1 MELKRVA
8 VTGLGGITPL
18 GNNWQDT
25 WKAMLNG
32 ESGAAEI
39 TRFDATHYKTRF
51 ACEVKDYDPL
61 NYFDRKEARKNDFF
75 VHYALIASD
84 EAIKDSGLDLDKID
98 KDRVGVIWASGVGG
112 LFSFQEEVY
121 KHAKNDRKPRFT
133 PFFITRLIIDLA
145 AGHISI
151 KHGFRGPNY
160 ATVSACA
167 SSTNAL
173 IDAFNA
179 VRYGKANIIVTG
191 GSEAAV
197 TESGMGGFSSM
208 RALSERNDD
217 PRSASRP
224 FCKDR
229 DGFVLGEGGV
239 ALILEEMEHATA
251 RGAPI
256 YAEMVGGGMAADAYH
271 MTATHPEGLGAILGM
286 KAALDDAN
294 LSPNDVDYIN
304 AHATSTPVGDISEV
318 KAIEKMFTETA
329 DKLHVSATKS
339 MTGHLLGAA
348 GAIAAMA
355 TILAVKNDVVP
366 PTINRHTFDPELET
380 RVDLTLGE
388 KQDKTINIALSNTFG
403 FGGHNAIAVF
413 KKYNE

>member
-239 ALILEEMEHATA
+239 ALILEEMEHAKA
-251 RGAPI
+251 RGATI

-348 GAIAAMA
+348 GAIEAMA
-355 TILAVKNDVVP
+355 TILAVKNDV
-366 PTINRHTFDPELET
+366 
-380 RVDLTLGE
+380 
-388 KQDKTINIALSNTFG
+388 
-403 FGGHNAIAVF
+403 
-413 KKYNE
+413 

>member
-75 VHYALIASD
+75 VHYALISSD
-84 EAIKDSGLDLDKID
+84 EALKDSGLDLEKID

-217 PRSASRP
+217 PKSASRP

-239 ALILEEMEHATA
+239 ALILEEMEHAKA
-251 RGAPI
+251 RGATI

-318 KAIEKMFTETA
+318 KAIEKMFNETA
-329 DKLHVSATKS
+329 DTLHVSATKS

-348 GAIAAMA
+348 GAIEAMA

-366 PTINRHTFDPELET
+366 PTINHHTFDPELET

-388 KQDKTINIALSNTFG
+388 KQDKTINVALSNTFG

-413 KKYNE
+413 KKYDE